1 MAYKSQYVPIRYQS
15 TSSGRPREAKDSELN
30 QISNALSNFNKSF
43 SVFTESYKTKQ
54 QDEAQDVF
62 DNLKAQGITNP
73 DEIKKMIDSGDERVA
88 NLKGHYAKAVIDANF
103 GLSHAIEDFNNIETN
118 VANITGGDETG
129 EAMANLN
136 VDSLFQTEDGNPLR
150 VLDTQTKSYT
160 RAYTD
165 SMNQMRLKLD
175 EKVSVAKGLL
185 LNKQTNDA
193 AFVMIGKAW
202 EQSGGQG
209 LKDLRLDKVVNEK
222 FVNKN
227 DYDKNVLNYL
237 EQRAT
242 LIANGIVSDPSE
254 FKTIVEYIKGKRG
267 QDGKIPSFLQTP
279 EHQEQAT
286 KIITA
291 ITKAVS
297 SGTKKLNIEKMF
309 FDGEGHKDIWNGEK
323 ISETDKKLAQDSIYN
338 KIITLVDEEAKT
350 WESNPANRGETF
362 PKEDKVN
369 AYIASIMSKNA
380 TVFYPWKEEL
390 ELGIGLI
397 NNTNIFQ
404 IDQVP
409 QFVKGYEKFKMLKRL
424 GQDNNPVA
432 DYLTGKEEIFYEG
445 VLALEKNGTELQDA
459 VATMWKIQNLPDA
472 VARFENTN
480 DEIQSE
486 IEASFKFWF
495 KDDAD
500 TTFQVQEAIRIAKIF
515 VATGTSETLAKDKAI
530 KMIKKSYIAVDGILW
545 NKRKMPGLDGDASY
559 HADLTKKSVFL
570 SMEVANK
577 SNSFY
582 APEDLVLAPWFGNM
596 FVVMDRNTMSPVSID
611 GKAYAFSYTEIFN
624 NNSEFN
630 KKFLDTSEWN
640 NVLKER
646 NEKLLKL
653 YSGENVPTFEN
664 VDDLK
669 AYNEMR
675 EGFKVVTEW
684 AI

>member
-1 MAYKSQYVPIRYQS
+1 MAYKSQYVPVRFQATS
-15 TSSGRPREAKDSELN
+15 TGRPREAKDSELN
-30 QISNALSNFNKSF
+30 QISNALKNFNKSF
-43 SVFTESYKTKQ
+43 SVFTENYKTKQ

-62 DNLKAQGITNP
+62 DNLKAQGITDP
-73 DEIKKMIDSGDERVA
+73 DEIKKMIDAGDERVA

-103 GLSHAIEDFNNIETN
+103 GLAHAIEDFNNVETQ
-118 VANITGGDETG
+118 VANITAGDETG

-175 EKVSVAKGLL
+175 EKVAVAKGLL
-185 LNKQTNDA
+185 MNKKTNDA
-193 AFVMIGKAW
+193 AFLMIGKAW
-202 EQSGGQG
+202 EQNKSDG
-209 LKDLRLDKVVNEK
+209 LKELRFDKVVNEK

-242 LIANGIVSDPSE
+242 LIANGIVGNPSE
-254 FKTIVEYIKGKRG
+254 FKQIIDYLKGKRG
-267 QDGKIPSFLQTP
+267 KDGKIPSFLETP
-279 EHQEQAT
+279 DHQEQAT

-291 ITKAVS
+291 ITSAVN

-309 FDGEGHKDIWNGEK
+309 FDGEGHKEVWNGEK
-323 ISETDKKLAQDSIYN
+323 ISLADKKVAQDSIYN
-338 KIITLVDEEAKT
+338 KIVTLVDEEAKI
-350 WESNPANRGETF
+350 WESNPANRGQKF

-380 TVFYPWKEEL
+380 IVFYPWKEEL
-390 ELGIGLI
+390 ELGLGII
-397 NNTNIFQ
+397 NSTNVFQ
-404 IDQVP
+404 VDQVP
-409 QFVKGYEKFKMLKRL
+409 QFIKGYERFKILKRL

-445 VLALEKNGTELQDA
+445 VLSLEKNGMELQDA
-459 VATMWKIQNLPDA
+459 VATMWKVQNMPN
-472 VARFENTN
+472 VEKRFENVD
-480 DEIQSE
+480 DEIQSS
-486 IEASFKFWF
+486 IEEAFKFWF

-500 TTFQVQEAIRIAKIF
+500 TTAQVQEAIRISKIL
-515 VATGTSETLAKDKAI
+515 VATGTNETLARDKAI
-530 KMIKKSYIAVDGILW
+530 DMIKKSYIAVDGILW
-545 NKRKMPGLDGDASY
+545 NKRKMPGLDGDATF
-559 HADLTKKSVFL
+559 HAELTKKSVFL
-570 SMEVANK
+570 ATEVANK

-582 APEDLVLAPWFGNM
+582 EPEDLVLAPWFGNM
-596 FVVMDRNTMSPVSID
+596 FVVMDRNTMAPVSID

-630 KKFLDTSEWN
+630 KKFLDESEWN
-640 NVLKER
+640 KILKER

-653 YSGENVPTFEN
+653 YTGDDVPTFN
-664 VDDLK
+664 TVDDMNAYYEMKDGLK
-669 AYNEMR
+669 IV
-675 EGFKVVTEW
+675 KD
-684 AI
+684 

>member
-1 MAYKSQYVPIRYQS
+1 MAYKSQYVPVRYQS

-103 GLSHAIEDFNNIETN
+103 GLSHAIEDFNNIETK
-118 VANITGGDETG
+118 VANITAGDETG
-129 EAMANLN
+129 ETMANLN
-136 VDSLFQTEDGNPLR
+136 VDSLFQTEDGSPLR

-202 EQSGGQG
+202 EQNGSKG

-267 QDGKIPSFLQTP
+267 QDNKIPSFLQTP

-350 WESNPANRGETF
+350 WESNPANRGQTF

-390 ELGIGLI
+390 ELGVGLI
-397 NNTNIFQ
+397 NNTNVFQ

-409 QFVKGYEKFKMLKRL
+409 QFMKGYERFKLLKRL
-424 GQDNNPVA
+424 GQDNNPIA
-432 DYLTGKEEIFYEG
+432 DYLTGKEEVFYEG
-445 VLALEKNGTELQDA
+445 VLALQNNGMELNDA
-459 VATMWKIQNLPDA
+459 VAKMWQVQNMPSAVAMFENPNDKIQSDIEQAFDQWFFVGEDGDA
-472 VARFENTN
+472 
-480 DEIQSE
+480 
-486 IEASFKFWF
+486 
-495 KDDAD
+495 
-500 TTFQVQEAIRIAKIF
+500 TFAVQEAIRIAKTF
-515 VATGTSETLAKDKAI
+515 RLTGANESDAIDKAI
-530 KMIKKSYIAVDGILW
+530 KMVQNSYITVDGILW
-545 NKRKMPGLDGDASY
+545 NKRKMPGLNENQTF
-559 HADLTKKSVFL
+559 HKELTEKSKFL
-570 SMEVANK
+570 SSHVAEK
-577 SNSFY
+577 SNGFY
-582 APEDLVLAPWFGNM
+582 EQDELVLAPWFGNM
-596 FVVMDRNTMSPVSID
+596 FVVMDRGSMTPVSID
-611 GKAYAFSYTEIFN
+611 GMAYAFSFN
-624 NNSEFN
+624 EVFNGNSEFN
-630 KKFLDTSEWN
+630 KKFLDGTQWN
-640 NVLKER
+640 EKLKER
-646 NEKLLKL
+646 NEKMIKILQ
-653 YSGENVPTFEN
+653 GVDVPTFEN
-664 VDDLK
+664 VDDMN

-675 EGFKVVTEW
+675 EGFKVVTE
-684 AI
+684 

>member
-1 MAYKSQYVPIRYQS
+1 MAYKSQYVPVRFQATS
-15 TSSGRPREAKDSELN
+15 TGRPREAKDSELN
-30 QISNALSNFNKSF
+30 QISNALKNFNKSF
-43 SVFTESYKTKQ
+43 SVFTENYKTKQ

-62 DNLKAQGITNP
+62 DNLKAQGITDP
-73 DEIKKMIDSGDERVA
+73 DEIKKMIDAGDERVA

-103 GLSHAIEDFNNIETN
+103 GLAHAIEDFNNVETQ
-118 VANITGGDETG
+118 VANITAGDETG

-175 EKVSVAKGLL
+175 EKVAVAKGLL
-185 LNKQTNDA
+185 MNKKTNDA
-193 AFVMIGKAW
+193 AFLMIGKAW
-202 EQSGGQG
+202 EQNKSDG
-209 LKDLRLDKVVNEK
+209 LKELRFDKVVNEK

-242 LIANGIVSDPSE
+242 LIANGIVGDPSE
-254 FKTIVEYIKGKRG
+254 FKQIIDYLKGKRG
-267 QDGKIPSFLQTP
+267 KDGKIPSFLETP
-279 EHQEQAT
+279 DHQEQAT

-291 ITKAVS
+291 ITSAVN

-309 FDGEGHKDIWNGEK
+309 FDGEGHKEVWNGEK
-323 ISETDKKLAQDSIYN
+323 ISLADKKVAQDSIYN
-338 KIITLVDEEAKT
+338 KIVTLVDEEAKI
-350 WESNPANRGETF
+350 WESNPANRGQKF

-380 TVFYPWKEEL
+380 IVFYPWKEEL
-390 ELGIGLI
+390 ELGLGII
-397 NNTNIFQ
+397 NSTNVFQ
-404 IDQVP
+404 VDQVP
-409 QFVKGYEKFKMLKRL
+409 QFIKGYERFKILKRL

-445 VLALEKNGTELQDA
+445 VLSLEKNGMELQDA
-459 VATMWKIQNLPDA
+459 VATMWKVQNMPN
-472 VARFENTN
+472 VEKRFENVD
-480 DEIQSE
+480 DEIQSS
-486 IEASFKFWF
+486 IEEAFKFWF

-500 TTFQVQEAIRIAKIF
+500 TTAQVQEAIRISKIL
-515 VATGTSETLAKDKAI
+515 VATGTNETLARDKAI
-530 KMIKKSYIAVDGILW
+530 DMIKKSYIAVDGILW
-545 NKRKMPGLDGDASY
+545 NKRKMPGLDGDATF
-559 HADLTKKSVFL
+559 HAELTKKSVFL
-570 SMEVANK
+570 ATEVANK

-582 APEDLVLAPWFGNM
+582 EPEDLVLAPWFGNM
-596 FVVMDRNTMSPVSID
+596 FVVMDRNTMAPVSID

-630 KKFLDTSEWN
+630 KKFLDESEWN
-640 NVLKER
+640 KILKER

-653 YSGENVPTFEN
+653 YTGDDVPTFN
-664 VDDLK
+664 TVDDMNAYYEMKDGLK
-669 AYNEMR
+669 IV
-675 EGFKVVTEW
+675 KD
-684 AI
+684 